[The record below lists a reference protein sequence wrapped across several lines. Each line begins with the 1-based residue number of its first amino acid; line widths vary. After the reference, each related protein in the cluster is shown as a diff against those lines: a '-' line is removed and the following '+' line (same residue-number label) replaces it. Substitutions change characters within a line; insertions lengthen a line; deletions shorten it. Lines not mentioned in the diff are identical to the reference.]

1 MKRKFVLCND
11 CIYNLTTNSKEVVCN
26 VMILEEP
33 VIIKNKRGKTKGCR
47 YGCNTND
54 VFPEE

>member
-11 CIYNLTTNSKEVVCN
+11 CIYNLTKNSNEVVCN

-33 VIIKNKRGKTKGCR
+33 VIIKNTRGKTRGCR

-54 VFPEE
+54 IFPEE